1 MLNRRSIFALGL
13 QHVLAM
19 YAGSMVVPLII
30 GGSLKL
36 NASQMAYL
44 IAADMFTCGIATLI
58 QVIGTRYIGIRLPVV
73 LGCTF
78 TAVGPIVAIGHTTNL
93 PTIFGSII
101 IAGILVFLCAPLFGK
116 LLQFFPPIVTGS
128 VVTII
133 GLSLI
138 PVAMD
143 DAAGGSGSPGFGDA
157 NNLLLALGTLICIV
171 VMNRFFKGF
180 LRSISVLLGL
190 IIGTIAAYALGMV
203 NFSSVASASWVNVVH
218 PLYFGKPHLNIAAII
233 TMFIVCVVSMVE
245 STGVYYALGK
255 ITGKEIERKDIV
267 KGLRAEGIA
276 IVLGGLFNTFPYTAF
291 SQNVGLVSMT
301 RVKNRSVIVAAGCIL
316 LVLGL
321 LPKIAALVTVIPS
334 AVLGGAM
341 IAMFGMVIAYGM
353 HMLGN
358 VDLRRNENLLVIACS
373 VSIGLGCA
381 IVPNM
386 FAHLPNTLNM
396 LLQSGIVPGT
406 ITAVA
411 MNLFLNYFGQHVTS
425 SENVETEGVHTDNAV
440 SSM

>member
-1 MLNRRSIFALGL
+1 MLNKRSVFALGF

-19 YAGSMVVPLII
+19 YAGSMIVPLII

-36 NASQMAYL
+36 NDTQMAYL
-44 IAADMFTCGIATLI
+44 IAADMFTCGIATLL
-58 QVIGTRYIGIRLPVV
+58 QVIGNRFVGIRLPVV

-93 PTIFGSII
+93 PTIFDAIV
-101 IAGILVFLCAPLFGK
+101 IAGILVFLLAPVFGR
-116 LLQFFPPIVTGS
+116 LLKFFPPIVTGS

-138 PVAMD
+138 PVAMN
-143 DAAGGSGSPGFGDA
+143 DAAGGQGSPDFGQPH
-157 NNLLLALGTLICIV
+157 NLILALGTLVLIV
-171 VMNRFFKGF
+171 VLNRFFKGF
-180 LRSISVLLGL
+180 LRSISVLVGL
-190 IIGTIAAYALGMV
+190 IAGTIAGYALGMV
-203 NFSSVASASWVNVVH
+203 NFSSVAAASWVNIVH
-218 PLYFGKPHLNIAAII
+218 PLYFGKPQFNIAAII

-245 STGVYYALGK
+245 STGVYYALSK
-255 ITGKEIERKDIV
+255 ITEKPIEEKDIV

-301 RVKNRSVIVAAGCIL
+301 RVKNRSVVVAAGGIL

-321 LPKIAALVTVIPS
+321 LPKVAALVTVIPS

-341 IAMFGMVIAYGM
+341 IAMFGMVVAYGM
-353 HMLGN
+353 NMLGK
-358 VDLRRNENLLVIACS
+358 VDLRSNENLLIIACS
-373 VSIGLGCA
+373 ISIGLGSA
-381 IVPNM
+381 VVPQM
-386 FAHLPNTLNM
+386 FEHLPNTLNM

-406 ITAVA
+406 ITAVL
-411 MNLFLNYFGQHVTS
+411 MNLFLNHFGHAQM
-425 SENVETEGVHTDNAV
+425 SEALQDEKVA
-440 SSM
+440 

>member
-1 MLNRRSIFALGL
+1 MLNKRSVFALGF

-19 YAGSMVVPLII
+19 YAGSMIVPLII

-36 NASQMAYL
+36 NDTQMAYL
-44 IAADMFTCGIATLI
+44 IAADMFTCGIATLL
-58 QVIGTRYIGIRLPVV
+58 QVIGNRFVGIRLPVV

-93 PTIFGSII
+93 PTIFGAIV
-101 IAGILVFLCAPLFGK
+101 IAGILVFLLAPVFGR
-116 LLQFFPPIVTGS
+116 LLKFFPPIVTGS

-138 PVAMD
+138 PVAMN
-143 DAAGGSGSPGFGDA
+143 DAAGGQGSPDFGQPH
-157 NNLLLALGTLICIV
+157 NLILALGTLVLIV
-171 VMNRFFKGF
+171 VLNRFFKGF
-180 LRSISVLLGL
+180 LRSISVLVGL
-190 IIGTIAAYALGMV
+190 IAGTIAGYALGMV
-203 NFSSVASASWVNVVH
+203 NFSSVAAASWVNIVH
-218 PLYFGKPHLNIAAII
+218 PLYFGKPQFNIAAII

-245 STGVYYALGK
+245 STGVYYALSK
-255 ITGKEIERKDIV
+255 ITEKPIEEKDIV

-301 RVKNRSVIVAAGCIL
+301 RVKNRSVVVAAGCIL

-321 LPKIAALVTVIPS
+321 LPKVAALVTVIPS

-341 IAMFGMVIAYGM
+341 IAMFGMVVAYGM
-353 HMLGN
+353 NMLGK
-358 VDLRRNENLLVIACS
+358 VDLRSNENLLIIACS
-373 VSIGLGCA
+373 ISIGLGSA
-381 IVPNM
+381 VVPQM
-386 FAHLPNTLNM
+386 FEHLPNTLNM

-406 ITAVA
+406 ITAVL
-411 MNLFLNYFGQHVTS
+411 MNLFLNHFGHAQM
-425 SENVETEGVHTDNAV
+425 SEALQDEKVA
-440 SSM
+440 